1 MEDHI
6 NSNIEPSVPL
16 SVYQELYQEL
26 TESQRS
32 GLGSGRKTFAN
43 ISNRPSEL
51 DQPLSRIDNSQAI
64 NELPDTNKMSESIA
78 EKTAKLHRLLGD
90 SDKGFHLDLESPESE
105 KLTDSVSEKE
115 EKDIDDIDDEKDYK
129 TTHNTIRSDSFS
141 SAVKRR
147 PQRTEL
153 PSGWEKHQVTSF
165 ILVSLVKLKI
175 FLTLLYKRR
184 RITPTAAELI
194 CIIITSN
201 LYLR

>member
-32 GLGSGRKTFAN
+32 GLSSGRKTFTN

-51 DQPLSRIDNSQAI
+51 EQPLSRIDNNHAI

-115 EKDIDDIDDEKDYK
+115 EKDIDDIDDEKDDK
-129 TTHNTIRSDSFS
+129 TNNTIGCDSFS

-147 PQRTEL
+147 LQRSEL
-153 PSGWEKHQVTSF
+153 PSGWEKHQVTPF
-165 ILVSLVKLKI
+165 ILVSVLKLKI
-175 FLTLLYKRR
+175 FLALLYKRR
-184 RITPTAAELI
+184 RNTAPTAAELI